1 MTAPADDSA
10 KSPLKAWVRALEMTA
25 PIVRNPTVTLP
36 TCIDTLAAKFG
47 SAPALLSD
55 EACLTYVEL
64 AQRCN
69 RYARW
74 ALAQG
79 IAAGDVVVL
88 MMANSP
94 DYLAIWLGV
103 TRIGAI
109 VALVNNQLVGDSLA
123 HAVSVAAPQHVI
135 VGAEFAAAIA
145 AVRSRLVDLLSGPSP
160 VPSAAVHELGAV
172 TLHLPFEVADY
183 VDFYA
188 SEHHAANLGRLFR
201 PDAPPLLRPA
211 GAGDRELTGGR
222 SAACWLQDGSSAVPP
237 ELAKPA
243 PGGVSPAA
251 TSAVAT
257 PVARSQS

>member
-36 TCIDTLAAKFG
+36 TCLDTLAAKFG

-64 AQRCN
+64 AQRGN

-74 ALAQG
+74 ALEQG

-94 DYLAIWLGV
+94 DYLAIWLSV

-145 AVRSRLVDLLSGPSP
+145 AVRSRLEGAPRYWAHGPGRHGLPRIDTAVDEAPGEALADSECARPAITDRALFIYTSGTT
-160 VPSAAVHELGAV
+160 G
-172 TLHLPFEVADY
+172 LPK
-183 VDFYA
+183 
-188 SEHHAANLGRLFR
+188 AAN
-201 PDAPPLLRPA
+201 
-211 GAGDRELTGGR
+211 
-222 SAACWLQDGSSAVPP
+222 VH
-237 ELAKPA
+237 
-243 PGGVSPAA
+243 
-251 TSAVAT
+251 
-257 PVARSQS
+257 